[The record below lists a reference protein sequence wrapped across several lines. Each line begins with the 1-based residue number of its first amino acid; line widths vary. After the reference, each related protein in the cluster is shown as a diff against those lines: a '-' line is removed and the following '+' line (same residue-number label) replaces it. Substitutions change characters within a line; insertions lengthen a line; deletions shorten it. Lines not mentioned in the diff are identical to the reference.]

1 MAISKVVYKSS
12 ASATPV
18 TWIDATSA
26 TAVAADI
33 TSPKTAMLANGVVT
47 QGTGSGGT
55 SRPNIEDPVKF
66 WDYDGTLLYSY
77 TDAQALAL
85 TELPPNPSHTGLVA
99 EGWNW
104 TLAEIKSYATDYPD
118 GDINVG
124 QTYITASGDTEIYV
138 TLDSA
143 TLHPYLKLAVN
154 GTVEVDWGDNSTP
167 STMTGSSDST
177 LVWADHQYAA
187 VGDYKISIS
196 VQSGRFTF
204 KLGDDNNGGGVF
216 SNTDSVNR
224 NLIYSSIVT
233 KILFGSSVR
242 CDTYA
247 FQYLVNLNT
256 VSISK
261 TVIYLANLLFRYAYS
276 LKHITLPTL
285 ASLYSISSDCYQCY
299 NLKSASI
306 PKNVQQS
313 GCSNTF
319 SSCYNLLS
327 VTYPDNQTM
336 FDCNFMNNCN
346 AITKIVIP
354 DSTTYINSNFYNLYN
369 LKKIITNK
377 TTVDMS
383 GTLFFSHC
391 YALESIPFSIT
402 CTNSGATN
410 KMSSLFYNCYN
421 LKSIPTW
428 TRSVGN
434 TTQWGNYVYGGCY
447 KIRTA
452 YIPSTIT
459 DLGSYAFQ
467 SCYCLESVTLPSN
480 LELIGTSC
488 FYNCY
493 SLPSIT
499 IPNTVTSI
507 GNQGFNSCY
516 SLSSITLS
524 NTLTTLGASCFQN
537 CTSLTTLTI
546 PATVT
551 SIGNQCFASMQSMQE
566 FHFLR
571 TSPPTSGTTPF
582 TGIPSGCKIYV
593 PYSADHSI
601 LNAYKSA
608 TNWSTYA
615 NYIEEEPQA

>member
-1 MAISKVVYKSS
+1 MGVVKVIVNGTTKMDI
-12 ASATPV
+12 TP
-18 TWIDATSA
+18 TTA
-26 TAVAADI
+26 TASDVALGEVFFDRNGTQ
-33 TSPKTAMLANGVVT
+33 TS
-47 QGTGSGGT
+47 GTGSGGT
-55 SRPNIEDPVKF
+55 SKPNIEDPVKF

-138 TLDSA
+138 TLDST

-196 VQSGRFTF
+196 VQSGSFTF
-204 KLGDDNNGGGVF
+204 SAGNSNIGSLF
-216 SNTDSVNR
+216 SDINSVNR
-224 NLIYSSIVT
+224 NLIYGSIVT
-233 KILFGSSVR
+233 KILLGSNVR
-242 CDTYA
+242 CANYA
-247 FQYLVNLNT
+247 LQYLVNLNT
-256 VSISK
+256 ISISK
-261 TVIYLANLLFRYAYS
+261 TVLYLGSDLFKCDYL

-285 ASLYSISSDCYQCY
+285 ANLYSISNACYYCY

-306 PKNVQQS
+306 PKNITSNYCTFQ
-313 GCSNTF
+313 GCS
-319 SSCYNLLS
+319 SLLS
-327 VTYPDNQTM
+327 VTFPDNLTT
-336 FDCNFMNNCN
+336 FDASFTQGCTS
-346 AITKIVIP
+346 ITKIVIP
-354 DSTTYINSNFYNLYN
+354 NSTTTVSNYFYNMYS

-377 TTVDMS
+377 TTLDS
-383 GTLFFSHC
+383 TSSSAFFQGC

-402 CTNSGATN
+402 CTNNSTTKLSN
-410 KMSSLFYNCYN
+410 LFYTCYN

-434 TTQWGNYVYGGCY
+434 ITQWGNYVYGNCY

-452 YIPSTIT
+452 YIPSTII
-459 DLGSYAFQ
+459 DLGSYTFNN
-467 SCYCLESVTLPSN
+467 CYCLESVTLPSN
-480 LELIGTSC
+480 LELMGTSC
-488 FYNCY
+488 FYSCY
-493 SLPSIT
+493 SLLSIT
-499 IPNTVTSI
+499 LPNTVTSI
-507 GNQGFNSCY
+507 GNQCFSNCY

-524 NTLTTLGASCFQN
+524 NTLTTLGNSCFFN

-551 SIGNQCFASMQSMQE
+551 SIGNQCFGSMQSMQE
-566 FHFLR
+566 FHFLG

-615 NYIEEEPQA
+615 NYMEEEPQA